1 MRAAAVFKQV
11 TAFIVWCVCR
21 RDADLSLKFITM
33 SISSTLHT
41 ALLTN
46 ISTETLRKVTASPTP
61 IPIDV
66 KYLTTYEVVISL
78 FYYSCIF
85 IAIVF
90 GNALV
95 ISAFEKNWRLQTATN
110 TFIVGLAVAD
120 FMVGLI
126 SIPAW
131 LYVYSCHYFDA
142 TLHPVGYEL
151 YITFDIFIGCASIFQ
166 LTAISLERCIA
177 IVWPIR
183 HRGIH
188 EGVFRT
194 MIFVAWVCSAFV
206 AGLYPIQLKHWEQG
220 YSAFIFA
227 LCFVVPFI
235 VMFGVYV
242 LIYDTAGRSRTRVY
256 PELAAATIH
265 REIRVAGTVALV
277 TGVFMIAWFP
287 FFVVTVVA
295 TYDLEILP
303 EPPGLFRLIAFVKA
317 LHYTNSALNPVMYG
331 YRNPEMRKSMRAV
344 ALRCCPLI
352 AQFTTTRPSGLQA
365 RLNPNNGT
373 QGFLP
378 GTSLALAVPSLFER
392 RSTPSSGTLTVVAY
406 VNRDGEVESR
416 PASLCESLAEH

>member
-1 MRAAAVFKQV
+1 
-11 TAFIVWCVCR
+11 
-21 RDADLSLKFITM
+21 M
-33 SISSTLHT
+33 SMSSTLQT

-46 ISTETLRKVTASPTP
+46 ISTEALRKVIVSPTP
-61 IPIDV
+61 LPADV
-66 KYLTTYEVVISL
+66 KYLTTSEVVISVI
-78 FYYSCIF
+78 YYSCII

-90 GNALV
+90 GNVLV
-95 ISAFEKNWRLQTATN
+95 ISAFEKNWRLQTTTN

-120 FMVGLI
+120 LMVGLI
-126 SIPAW
+126 SIPCW

-177 IVWPIR
+177 IVWPIK

-188 EGVFRT
+188 EGVFRA
-194 MIFVAWVCSAFV
+194 MIFVAWGCSAFV
-206 AGLYPIQLKHWEQG
+206 AGLYPIQLKRWEEG

-242 LIYDTAGRSRTRVY
+242 LIYDTVARSRTRVH

-265 REIRVAGTVALV
+265 RETRVAGTVALV
-277 TGVFMIAWFP
+277 TGVFLIAWFP
-287 FFVVTVVA
+287 FFVVIVVA
-295 TYDLEILP
+295 TYNLEILP

-317 LHYTNSALNPVMYG
+317 LHYTNSALNPVVYG
-331 YRNPEMRKSMRAV
+331 YRNPEMRKSMRSV

-352 AQFTTTRPSGLQA
+352 AQLRTTRPSCLQE
-365 RLNPNNGT
+365 RLDPQGT

-378 GTSLALAVPSLFER
+378 GTSLAVTNLFER
-392 RSTPSSGTLTVVAY
+392 RSTPSSGALTVVAY
-406 VNRDGEVESR
+406 VNRDGDVESR
-416 PASLCESLAEH
+416 PASLRRSLAEH

>member
-1 MRAAAVFKQV
+1 M
-11 TAFIVWCVCR
+11 
-21 RDADLSLKFITM
+21 
-33 SISSTLHT
+33 SSTLHT

-46 ISTETLRKVTASPTP
+46 ISTEALQKVTASPTP
-61 IPIDV
+61 LPADV
-66 KYLTTYEVVISL
+66 KYLTTCEVVISVI
-78 FYYSCIF
+78 YYSCII

-95 ISAFEKNWRLQTATN
+95 IAAFEKNWRLQTTTN

-120 FMVGLI
+120 LMVGLI
-126 SIPAW
+126 SIPCW

-166 LTAISLERCIA
+166 LTAISIERCIA
-177 IVWPIR
+177 IVWPIK

-188 EGVFRT
+188 EGVFRA
-194 MIFVAWVCSAFV
+194 MIFVAWGCSAFV
-206 AGLYPIQLKHWEQG
+206 AGLYPIQLKHWEEG

-242 LIYDTAGRSRTRVY
+242 LIYDTVARSRTRVH

-265 REIRVAGTVALV
+265 RETRVAGTVALV
-277 TGVFMIAWFP
+277 TGVFLIAWFP
-287 FFVVTVVA
+287 FFVVIVVA

-317 LHYTNSALNPVMYG
+317 LHYTNSALNPVVYG

-352 AQFTTTRPSGLQA
+352 AQLTATRPSCLQE
-365 RLNPNNGT
+365 RLNPQGT
-373 QGFLP
+373 QGSLP
-378 GTSLALAVPSLFER
+378 GTSLTLTSLFER
-392 RSTPSSGTLTVVAY
+392 RSTPSSGALTVVAY
-406 VNRDGEVESR
+406 VNRDGDVESR
-416 PASLCESLAEH
+416 PASLRGSLAEH

>member
-1 MRAAAVFKQV
+1 M
-11 TAFIVWCVCR
+11 
-21 RDADLSLKFITM
+21 
-33 SISSTLHT
+33 STLRT

-46 ISTETLRKVTASPTP
+46 ISTETLRKVTTSPTP
-61 IPIDV
+61 FPAEF
-66 KYLTTYEVVISL
+66 KYLTTCEVVISII
-78 FYYSCIF
+78 YYSCIF

-95 ISAFEKNWRLQTATN
+95 ISAFEKNWRLQTTTN

-120 FMVGLI
+120 LLVGLI
-126 SIPAW
+126 SIPFW

-166 LTAISLERCIA
+166 LTAISLERCMA

-194 MIFVAWVCSAFV
+194 MIFVAWGCSALV
-206 AGLYPIQLKHWEQG
+206 AGLYPIQLKHWEEG

-277 TGVFMIAWFP
+277 TGVFIIAWFP
-287 FFVVTVVA
+287 FFVVIMVA
-295 TYDLEILP
+295 TYDLEVLP

-331 YRNPEMRKSMRAV
+331 YRNPEMRKTMRAV
-344 ALRCCPLI
+344 AVRCCPLI
-352 AQFTTTRPSGLQA
+352 SHLTTTEPSGLHA
-365 RLNPNNGT
+365 RLNSNGR

-378 GTSLALAVPSLFER
+378 GTSLAVRPSMFER
-392 RSTPSSGTLTVVAY
+392 RSTPSSGAMTVVTY
-406 VNRDGEVESR
+406 VNRDGDVESK
-416 PASLCESLAEH
+416 PASLRESLAEL

>member
-1 MRAAAVFKQV
+1 MRATAVFLQV

-21 RDADLSLKFITM
+21 RDAHLSLNSITM
-33 SISSTLHT
+33 SMSSTIHT

-46 ISTETLRKVTASPTP
+46 ISTETLRKVTTSPTP
-61 IPIDV
+61 LAIDV
-66 KYLTTYEVVISL
+66 KYLTTCEVVISIL
-78 FYYSCIF
+78 YYSCIF

-95 ISAFEKNWRLQTATN
+95 ISAFEKNWRLQTTTN
-110 TFIVGLAVAD
+110 IFILGLAVAD
-120 FMVGLI
+120 LMVGLV
-126 SIPAW
+126 SIPFW

-194 MIFVAWVCSAFV
+194 MIFVAWGCAAFV
-206 AGLYPIQLKHWEQG
+206 AGLYPIQLKHWEEG
-220 YSAFIFA
+220 YSALIFA
-227 LCFVVPFI
+227 LCFVVPLI

-242 LIYDTAGRSRTRVY
+242 LIYDTASRSRTRVY
-256 PELAAATIH
+256 PELAAATIR

-303 EPPGLFRLIAFVKA
+303 EPPGLLRLIAFVKA

-344 ALRCCPLI
+344 ALKCCPLI
-352 AQFTTTRPSGLQA
+352 ARLTTTRPSGLQA
-365 RLNPNNGT
+365 RLNPNNGA
-373 QGFLP
+373 QGLLP
-378 GTSLALAVPSLFER
+378 GTSLARAVPSLFER
-392 RSTPSSGTLTVVAY
+392 RSTPSSGALTVVAY
-406 VNRDGEVESR
+406 VNRDEDVESR
-416 PASLCESLAEH
+416 PTSLRQ